1 MDITVALQELRRVLK
16 PGGTLI
22 LTMDNKGNL
31 TEPLFRLWISLGF
44 APFFSGKTYSIKEL
58 KRVLE
63 EIDFDVKATAS
74 IIHNPRLITR
84 KIVNFLRWL
93 DARKLDPWIRK
104 GLAFLDRLENKRIKY
119 LTGLYI
125 AVKAMKP
132 EEYEHAHKRC
142 R

>member
-1 MDITVALQELRRVLK
+1 
-16 PGGTLI
+16 
-22 LTMDNKGNL
+22 MDNKGNL

-58 KRVLE
+58 QRVLE
-63 EIDFDVKATAS
+63 EIGFDVKATTS

-93 DARKLDPWIRK
+93 DARKFDPWIRK

-132 EEYEHAHKRC
+132 EKYEHAHKLC